1 MKWRIVAQSCVPP
14 ADPGGPKAYCYVC
27 TVNSLLL
34 AAQKRQDVPPR
45 NKYVALC
52 TINFFN

>member
-1 MKWRIVAQSCVPP
+1 MNWRIVAQSCVPP